1 MTTIHTLASGS
12 SGNSL
17 LLRCG
22 ETNLLLDAG
31 ISCRRITAAL
41 RDLGLSITDL
51 SAVLITHTHSDHI
64 SGMQTLLRRTDFPVY
79 ASAQTC
85 RELSYRL
92 AGIDHRLQSCAYGE
106 GAPLGSCTVTLFPTS
121 HDSPGSSGY
130 RIDTEDG
137 AVGVLTDTGY
147 VTAEARQ
154 TLSGAELLVLEANH
168 DVDTLRSG
176 PYPYY
181 LKQRIL
187 GSAGHLSNE
196 DAAVFAV
203 EMACQGTREI
213 VLAHLS
219 QENNTPVMAQNAVE
233 RALSAAGAE
242 AALSVAP
249 RDRSSRPY
257 LLTGG
262 VPCRR

>member
-12 SGNSL
+12 SGNAL

-41 RDLGLSITDL
+41 RELGLELTDL
-51 SAVLITHTHSDHI
+51 DAVLITHTHSDHI
-64 SGMQTLLRRTDFPVY
+64 GGMRTLMGRTDFPVY

-85 RELSYRL
+85 QELSCRL
-92 AGIDHRLQSCAYGE
+92 TGIDHRLQPCAYGTE
-106 GAPLGSCTVTLFPTS
+106 IPVGGCAVTPFPTS

-130 RIDTEDG
+130 RIDTDDG

-147 VTAEARQ
+147 VTEEARQ

-187 GSAGHLSNE
+187 GSAGHLSND
-196 DAAVFAV
+196 DAAAFAV
-203 EMACQGTREI
+203 EMAEQGTREI
-213 VLAHLS
+213 ILAHLS
-219 QENNTPVMAQNAVE
+219 RENNTPAMAYGAVE
-233 RALSAAGAE
+233 RALSAAGTE
-242 AALSVAP
+242 TALSVAP
-249 RDRSSRPY
+249 RDCSSRPY
-257 LLTGG
+257 LLAGG

>member
-12 SGNSL
+12 SGNAL

-22 ETNLLLDAG
+22 GTNLLLDAG
-31 ISCRRITAAL
+31 ISCRRIAVAL
-41 RDLGLSITDL
+41 RELGLALTDL
-51 SAVLITHTHSDHI
+51 NAVLITHTHSDHI
-64 SGMQTLLRRTDFPVY
+64 SGMQTLMGRTDFPVY

-92 AGIDHRLQSCAYGE
+92 AGIDHRLQPCEYGSETSVGDCA
-106 GAPLGSCTVTLFPTS
+106 VTPFPTS
-121 HDSPGSSGY
+121 HDSPGSCGY
-130 RIDTEDG
+130 RIDTADG

-196 DAAVFAV
+196 DAAAFAA
-203 EMACQGTREI
+203 EMAGHGTREI

-219 QENNTPVMAQNAVE
+219 RENNTPVMARDAVE
-233 RALSAAGAE
+233 RALSAAGADVT
-242 AALSVAP
+242 LSVAP
-249 RDRSSRPY
+249 RDCSSRPY
-257 LLTGG
+257 LLAGG